1 MISPF
6 LIPLAGFALVVIIV
20 GLLSVTKIREKELE
34 VHQHLGE
41 AELEHRRKMAELQA
55 DLDRLLQSK

>member
-34 VHQHLGE
+34 VHQHLSE